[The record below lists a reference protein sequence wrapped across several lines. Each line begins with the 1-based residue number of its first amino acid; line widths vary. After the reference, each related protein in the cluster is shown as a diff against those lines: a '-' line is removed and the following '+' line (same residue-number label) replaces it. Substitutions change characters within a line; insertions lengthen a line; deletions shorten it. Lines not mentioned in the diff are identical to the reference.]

1 MAQAG
6 EQSVE
11 QILHSIKQVMARDG
25 AGDGARAR
33 ATSTVTWNTREEPEE
48 SLRGDGEHWS
58 QVASAHDTDPA
69 DEYEAGEI
77 LDLAQGGM
85 MMGSDTSGAGR
96 PAMPFDEG
104 NNQSAEGDLLTPFDK
119 ADALPAEAHAEV
131 EAHGAAQAVD
141 AGTNAFN
148 PSAGDELAGD
158 EPLTSAL
165 TRDAMRGNLAALA
178 LLAES
183 GGAAA
188 RLRPGETSLEGTV
201 REMLRPMLA
210 QWLDTHLPAVV
221 ERAVQAEVA
230 RIARAG
236 R

>member
-1 MAQAG
+1 MTQAG

-25 AGDGARAR
+25 AHDAARGR
-33 ATSTVTWNTREEPEE
+33 GTHTVTWNTPDALARQETGPEE
-48 SLRGDGEHWS
+48 HGSMDGWDNG
-58 QVASAHDTDPA
+58 QDGGLDPA
-69 DEYEAGEI
+69 DAYEADEI
-77 LDLAQGGM
+77 LDLAEGGM
-85 MMGSDTSGAGR
+85 MMGSDTGSAGR
-96 PAMPFDEG
+96 PAMPF
-104 NNQSAEGDLLTPFDK
+104 NQDAEGDMLAEFDTDS
-119 ADALPAEAHAEV
+119 APSGEAQAEREAHAV
-131 EAHGAAQAVD
+131 DRTGAAPARD
-141 AGTNAFN
+141 TPAAAPDNLT
-148 PSAGDELAGD
+148 DD

-178 LLAES
+178 LLAEPN
-183 GGAAA
+183 GAAA
-188 RLRPGETSLEGTV
+188 RLRPGETSLEGLV

-210 QWLDTHLPAVV
+210 RWLDAHLPAVV